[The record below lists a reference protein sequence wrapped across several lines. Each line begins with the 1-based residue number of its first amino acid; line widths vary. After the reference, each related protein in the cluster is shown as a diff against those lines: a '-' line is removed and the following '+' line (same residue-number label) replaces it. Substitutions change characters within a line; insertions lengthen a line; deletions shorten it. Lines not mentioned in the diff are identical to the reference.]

1 MSTETVTSPLSFTL
15 TPEIEAHEPI
25 EARGRARDEVR
36 MLVSYTGD
44 DAISHASFTAL
55 PEVLRTGDVV
65 VVNTSATVN
74 AALPAMRP
82 DGECVELRLSQ
93 RLPDGHWVVEL
104 RRLTVGDTLPLR
116 DAAEGE
122 VLSLPGN
129 AQVRLLEPYG
139 APASDG
145 GVRLWRAAG
154 RVHGAVDAYLDWYG
168 VPIRYRYVTE
178 GWPLSYYQ
186 TIFAR
191 EPGSAE
197 MPSAARP
204 FSRRIVARL
213 ARRGIAIAPILL
225 HTGVSSPEDHEPPYP
240 EYFRV
245 SPTTARTVNLA
256 RERGGRVI
264 AAGTTT
270 VRALESVSSPEGV
283 VSASSGWTDLVVTP
297 ARGLHAVD
305 GLLTGF
311 HEPRASHLALLEA
324 LAGRS
329 HVESAYASALRE
341 RYLWHEFGDVH
352 LLLPGTRLD
361 G

>member
-1 MSTETVTSPLSFTL
+1 MSAAMLTTPLPFALSPDL
-15 TPEIEAHEPI
+15 EAHEPI

-55 PEVLRTGDVV
+55 PEVLRPGDVL
-65 VVNTSATVN
+65 VVNTSATIN

-93 RLPDGHWVVEL
+93 QLEDGDWVVEL
-104 RRLTVGDTLPLR
+104 RRLTVGDTVPLR
-116 DAAEGE
+116 DASVGE

-129 AQVRLLEPYG
+129 ARVRLLEPYS
-139 APASDG
+139 ALSADG
-145 GVRLWRAAG
+145 GVRLWRAEG
-154 RVHGAVDAYLDWYG
+154 RVRGSVDGYLDWYG
-168 VPIRYRYVTE
+168 VPIRYGYVTE

-191 EPGSAE
+191 EAGSAE

-204 FSRRIVARL
+204 FSRRVVARL

-225 HTGVSSPEDHEPPYP
+225 HTGVSSLEDHEPPYA

-245 SPTTARTVNLA
+245 TPATARAVNEA
-256 RERGGRVI
+256 RERGGRAV
-264 AAGTTT
+264 AVGTTA
-270 VRALESVSSPEGV
+270 VRALESVASPDGV
-283 VSASSGWTDLVVTP
+283 VSSGSGWTDLVVTP
-297 ARGLHAVD
+297 ERGLHVVD

-311 HEPRASHLALLEA
+311 HEPRASHLAILEA

-329 HVESAYASALRE
+329 HIESAYASALRE

>member
-1 MSTETVTSPLSFTL
+1 MSTGTLAPSLPFTL
-15 TPEIEAHEPI
+15 TPELEAYEPI
-25 EARGRARDEVR
+25 EARGHARDEVR

-55 PEVLRTGDVV
+55 PEVLRPGDVV

-74 AALPAMRP
+74 AALPGVRP
-82 DGECVELRLSQ
+82 DGERVELRLSQ
-93 RLPDGHWVVEL
+93 RLNDGEWVVEL
-104 RRLTVGDTLPLR
+104 RRLRGDDTVPLR
-116 DAAEGE
+116 DAVAGE
-122 VLSLPGN
+122 VISLPAG
-129 AQVRLLEPYG
+129 ARVRLVAPYADG
-139 APASDG
+139 AE
-145 GVRLWRAAG
+145 GVRLWRAEG
-154 RVHGAVDAYLDWYG
+154 HVRGTLDDYLDWYG
-168 VPIRYRYVTE
+168 VPIRYGYVTE

-204 FSRRIVARL
+204 FSRRVVARL
-213 ARRGIAIAPILL
+213 AQRGIVIAPILL
-225 HTGVSSPEDHEPPYP
+225 HTGVSSLEDHEPPYP

-245 SPTTARTVNLA
+245 SPTAARVVNEA
-256 RERGGRVI
+256 RRRGGRVI
-264 AAGTTT
+264 AVGTTA
-270 VRALESVSSPEGV
+270 VRALESVTSPDGMV
-283 VSASSGWTDLVVTP
+283 TAGSGWTDLVVTP
-297 ARGLHAVD
+297 ERGLHAVD

-311 HEPRASHLALLEA
+311 HEPRASHLAILDA
-324 LAGRS
+324 LAGRA
-329 HVESAYASALRE
+329 HVETAYASALRE